1 MLSFVIAEE
10 YLRIETSYPF
20 NEVTAVLLLNKPH
33 YHHTS
38 HSDEPL
44 LYHQRGTTHIKGE
57 PHRHTHHRGTT
68 HIKGEPHRHTHHRGT
83 THVHQKV
90 TTHIYIRRTT
100 LEVLSCISSCHSELS
115 PFCIFVMQSSH
126 NRRLVPPDWSND
138 CGETIPECC

>member
-1 MLSFVIAEE
+1 MTHPPFYLIELRMLSFVIAEE

-68 HIKGEPHRHTHHRGT
+68 H
-83 THVHQKV
+83 VHQKV

-100 LEVLSCISSCHSELS
+100 LEVLSCISSCHSESS

-126 NRRLVPPDWSND
+126 NRRLVPPDWSKD